1 MNTVKKEIF
10 LILITC
16 ALGIIAVI
24 VDVIRHPLSYSDGNE
39 TYSLLWILSGYLGL
53 SITLMGS
60 LGFVFHS
67 AWIFF
72 VSPFLAW
79 LSFPLTMICSKE
91 IFVIKRIAFS
101 FFITMYTVT
110 ILFYFID
117 YLVILKII

>member
-1 MNTVKKEIF
+1 MNIVKKEILFIF
-10 LILITC
+10 LTC
-16 ALGIIAVI
+16 SLGIITVL
-24 VDVIRHPLSYSDGNE
+24 VDIIQHPISYSDENVI
-39 TYSLLWILSGYLGL
+39 YSLLWILSGYLGL
-53 SITLMGS
+53 SVTLMGS

-79 LSFPLTMICSKE
+79 LAFPLTMIFSKE
-91 IFVIKRIAFS
+91 IFVVKRIAFS

-110 ILFYFID
+110 ILFYLID